1 MAFSGVVQSIL
12 AVVVMVGTL
21 VLIHESGHFLVA
33 RFFGVTVKVFS
44 IGVGARAFG
53 VRVGHTDYR
62 VSWLPIGGYVRW
74 AGADAFSD
82 GGGEEDGESV
92 DPRGSFMA
100 KPAWQ
105 RLLIVAAGPVT
116 NLILPLFVFTA
127 LFLWGEP
134 QWRADVGYVVPGSA
148 AEAAGVEPGDRIVAV
163 GTIATTTWVDVAEAM
178 EAQTPVG
185 SLPLGVERAGA
196 ALTLAVP
203 LGDVDD
209 VHHFGDYGLD
219 PRAMDTSLLVDDP
232 ASPAGR
238 AGLRTGDRVKSVDGH
253 DVAVWSE
260 LVTALE
266 GKTGVSI
273 GVERAGAEGGAASRE
288 VLSVQ
293 VDHAWTPERFAA
305 DDALWA
311 RWGLANGMLGV
322 SSIGPLPDDTA
333 SPAQCQG
340 LLLGDRVLRIGDRD
354 VRRWA
359 DVTAAIASSLPDGGA
374 LGDKA
379 ALVPFKIR
387 RAGQILDLHITPAV
401 VQDVDTDRRY
411 QVRPMVGFGPGGA
424 FIYPSD
430 VIRPYAPVAAVSRA
444 FQATVGSAGRMI
456 EQLGLMVTGGAPAS
470 QNLGG
475 PIEIFATA
483 GRAWEKGLFEAAATV
498 ALLSIS
504 LGVLNLLPVP
514 VLDGGQIVMYLAEW
528 VRGRPLPYRLR
539 ERLQQVGVLML
550 ITLFL
555 VVSVWD
561 VRRRFEPDE
570 DPPPGEPAAA
580 PKCA

>member
-1 MAFSGVVQSIL
+1 MAFSGVAQSIL

-74 AGADAFSD
+74 VGADAFSD
-82 GGGEEDGESV
+82 GGDEDGESV
-92 DPRGSFMA
+92 DERGSFMA

-116 NLILPLFVFTA
+116 NLILPLFVFSA

-163 GTIATTTWVDVAEAM
+163 GTVATTTWVDVAEAM
-178 EAQTPVG
+178 EAQSPDV
-185 SLPLGVERAGA
+185 SVPLGVERAGA
-196 ALTLAVP
+196 ALTLDVP
-203 LGDVDD
+203 IADVDD

-232 ASPAGR
+232 ASPVGR
-238 AGLRTGDRVKSVDGH
+238 AGLRTGDRVRSVDGR

-260 LVTALE
+260 LVTALK
-266 GKTGVSI
+266 GKTRAHLV
-273 GVERAGAEGGAASRE
+273 VERTRAEGGGLQRE
-288 VLSVQ
+288 ERAVQ
-293 VDHAWTPERFAA
+293 VDDAWAPTRFPA

-322 SSIGPLPDDTA
+322 ATIGPLPDDTA

-340 LLLGDRVLRIGDRD
+340 LQIGDRVLRIGERD

-359 DVTAAIASSLPDGGA
+359 DVTSAVALSLPDGGA
-374 LGDKA
+374 LQDKA
-379 ALVPFKIR
+379 AVVPFKIR
-387 RAGQILDLHITPAV
+387 RAGVILDLQITPAV
-401 VQDVDTDRRY
+401 VQDVDANRRY
-411 QVRPMVGFGPGGA
+411 HVRPMVGFGPGGA
-424 FIYPSD
+424 FVYPVD
-430 VIRPYAPVAAVSRA
+430 VIRPYGPVAAVSRA
-444 FQATVGSAGRMI
+444 FEATVGSAGRMI

-550 ITLFL
+550 VTLFL

-570 DPPPGEPAAA
+570 DAPPGEPAAA

>member
-1 MAFSGVVQSIL
+1 MALSGVLQSIL
-12 AVVVMVGTL
+12 AVVAMVGVL

-44 IGVGARAFG
+44 VGVGARAFG

-82 GGGEEDGESV
+82 GSVDEDGEPE
-92 DPRGSFMA
+92 DARGSFMA

-116 NLILPLFVFTA
+116 NLILPLFVFSA

-148 AEAAGVEPGDRIVAV
+148 AEVAGVQPGDRIVTV
-163 GTIATTTWVDVAEAM
+163 GTVATSTWVDVAEAL
-178 EAQTPVG
+178 EASSPVG
-185 SLPLGVERAGA
+185 SVSLGIERAGTA
-196 ALTLAVP
+196 RALDVP
-203 LGDVDD
+203 VADVDD

-219 PRAMDTSLLVDDP
+219 PRAMDISLLVDDP

-238 AGLRTGDRVKSVDGH
+238 AGLRTGDRVRSVGGRDLTL
-253 DVAVWSE
+253 WSE
-260 LVTALE
+260 LVAALQD
-266 GKTGVSI
+266 KLSVDI
-273 GVERAGAEGGAASRE
+273 VVERPGTAGSEARRHELR
-288 VLSVQ
+288 LQ
-293 VDHAWTPERFAA
+293 VDDAWTPTRFAA

-311 RWGLANGMLGV
+311 RWGLAHGMLGV
-322 SSIGPLPDDTA
+322 GTIGPLPDETA

-340 LLLGDRVLRIGDRD
+340 LQIGDRVLRIGDRD

-359 DVTAAIASSLPDGGA
+359 DVTAAVASTLPEGGA
-374 LGDKA
+374 LGDRA
-379 ALVPFKIR
+379 AAIPFKIR
-387 RAGQILDLHITPAV
+387 RAGVILDVPITPAV
-401 VQDVDTDRRY
+401 VQDVDTNRRY
-411 QVRPMVGFGPGGA
+411 QVRPMVGFGPSGA
-424 FIYPSD
+424 FVYPPD
-430 VIRPYAPVAAVSRA
+430 VIRPYGPVAAVSRA
-444 FQATVGSAGRMI
+444 VHATVGSAGRMI

-483 GRAWEKGLFEAAATV
+483 GRAWEKGLFEAAATM

-550 ITLFL
+550 VTLFL

-561 VRRRFEPDE
+561 VRRRFEPAD
-570 DPPPGEPAAA
+570 DALPGEPAAA